1 VRSLQVVSKLEAL
14 SAKKVKR
21 AQLYEL
27 LQETVLAALPDAATT
42 KHNSLLNNLP
52 QAKAHWSDSL
62 QQLVTVLTRL

>member
-1 VRSLQVVSKLEAL
+1 MRSLQVVSKLEAL

-42 KHNSLLNNLP
+42 KLNSLLNNLP